1 MHAIAKNSRPRQLIK
16 TQLLRTTDC
25 LRIRAQLTAFENHF
39 FGPDFAWSLESMER
53 WLRSGSLFYVAVCQ
67 KAPREDLR
75 IVALA
80 SVLLTGSRSC
90 ERLLQGEILESQLV
104 PWFLDSPD
112 SPPIL
117 YFSSV
122 ISDTAE
128 HLLSLYENLFV
139 EVDRYLKANQLRV
152 YKGLSIAIGP
162 AGFDHLGKNGFKRV
176 EGTKYLEQY
185 DFMSIDAASAE
196 TEFWSSLLS
205 PSPSVRDGTQEVE
218 PCLHLFKTGRYRE
231 IYPFENASSI
241 LKRMF

>member
-1 MHAIAKNSRPRQLIK
+1 MHGIAKNPRPQPVIK

-25 LRIRAQLTAFENHF
+25 LRIRAQLTDFENHF

-67 KAPREDLR
+67 KASREDLR
-75 IVALA
+75 IAALA

-90 ERLLQGEILESQLV
+90 ERLLRGEILESQLV

-122 ISDTAE
+122 ISDAPE
-128 HLLSLYENLFV
+128 HLPSLYENLFV

-152 YKGLSIAIGP
+152 YKGLSIALGST
-162 AGFDHLGKNGFKRV
+162 GFDHLSKNGFKCI
-176 EGTKYLEQY
+176 EGTKYLERY
-185 DFMSIDAASAE
+185 DFMSIDAAHAE
-196 TEFWSSLLS
+196 TEFWRSLLS
-205 PSPSVRDGTQEVE
+205 PGPRVNDVYQEVE
-218 PCLHLFKTGRYRE
+218 ACLRRFKPGPCPKL
-231 IYPFENASSI
+231 YPFESASSI
-241 LKRMF
+241 

>member
-1 MHAIAKNSRPRQLIK
+1 MHAIANISRPQQVR
-16 TQLLRTTDC
+16 TRLLRTTDC
-25 LRIRAQLTAFENHF
+25 LRIRAQLTAFENRF
-39 FGPDFAWSLESMER
+39 FGPDFAWSLECMER

-75 IVALA
+75 IAALA

-90 ERLLQGEILESQLV
+90 ERLLRGEILESQLV

-122 ISDTAE
+122 ISDTPE

-152 YKGLSIAIGP
+152 YKGLSIALGA
-162 AGFDHLGKNGFKRV
+162 AGFGHLGKNGFKRV
-176 EGTKYLEQY
+176 EGSKYLERY
-185 DFMSIDAASAE
+185 DFMSINAASAE
-196 TEFWSSLLS
+196 TEFWRSLLS
-205 PSPSVRDGTQEVE
+205 PSPRVSDGSQEFDA
-218 PCLHLFKTGRYRE
+218 CLSLFKTERHRE
-231 IYPFENASSI
+231 LYPFENASSI
-241 LKRMF
+241 